1 VREGQEVISSPVA
14 EHLVPHRSTYVSI
27 TVQISVLVPHRAAYN
42 ILDNNIN
49 PIKGEFSLTIEVQE
63 SKGVLTSIN

>member
-1 VREGQEVISSPVA
+1 
-14 EHLVPHRSTYVSI
+14 VPI
-27 TVQISVLVPHRAAYN
+27 TVQISFAVPHRAAYN

-63 SKGVLTSIN
+63 SKGELTSIN